1 VKVII
6 LAGGFGTRISEETE
20 QKPKPMVTIGG
31 IPIIHHLMKIYALNG
46 ITEFVIACGYKKEV
60 IFQWIEQSDFGR
72 WSVQA
77 IDTGLETQ
85 TAGRIRK
92 CMELLPNQDLLV
104 SYGDGLGNVDIQQ
117 SIELFRKTSAYVVV
131 TAVRPPARFGLLQT
145 QGTMVTRFAEK
156 DQTQSDWINGGFFV
170 ISHKVKDFIQADS
183 ESFEFTTIPKMA
195 QLSKVHAFFHD
206 GFWKPMDT
214 LREKNELEELA
225 KLFPPPWINSLGKP

>member
-20 QKPKPMVTIGG
+20 NKPKPMVMIGG
-31 IPIIHHLMKIYALNG
+31 TPIIHHLMQIYASNG
-46 ITEFVIACGYKKEV
+46 ITDFIVACGYKKEA
-60 IFQWIEQSDFGR
+60 IFEWIEKSDFGN

-92 CMELLPNQDLLV
+92 CMEFFPDEDLLV

-117 SIELFRKTSAYVVV
+117 SIDLFRKTEALVVV

-145 QGTMVTRFAEK
+145 DGTLVTHFAEK
-156 DQTQSDWINGGFFV
+156 DQVQSDWINGGFFV
-170 ISHKVKDFIQADS
+170 VSHKVRDFIQANS
-183 ESFEFTTIPKMA
+183 ESFEFTTLPIIT
-195 QLSKVHAFFHD
+195 QLGKVHALFHN

-214 LREKNELEELA
+214 LREKNELEELV
-225 KLFPPPWINSLGKP
+225 KLSPPPWLSS

>member
-1 VKVII
+1 MKVII

-20 QKPKPMVTIGG
+20 NKPKPMVMIGG
-31 IPIIHHLMKIYALNG
+31 TPIIHHLMQIYASNG
-46 ITEFVIACGYKKEV
+46 ITDFIVACGYKKEA
-60 IFQWIEQSDFGR
+60 IFEWIEKSDFGN

-92 CMELLPNQDLLV
+92 CMEFFPDEDLLV

-117 SIELFRKTSAYVVV
+117 SIDLFRKTEALVVV

-145 QGTMVTRFAEK
+145 DGTLVTHFAEK
-156 DQTQSDWINGGFFV
+156 DQVQSDWINGGFFV
-170 ISHKVKDFIQADS
+170 VSHKVRDFIQANS
-183 ESFEFTTIPKMA
+183 ESFEFTTLPIIT
-195 QLSKVHAFFHD
+195 QLGKVHALFHN

-214 LREKNELEELA
+214 LREKNELEELV
-225 KLFPPPWINSLGKP
+225 KLSPPPWLSS

>member
-1 VKVII
+1 MRVII

-20 QKPKPMVTIGG
+20 HKPKPMVTIGG

-46 ITEFVIACGYKKEV
+46 ITEFVVACGYKKEV
-60 IFQWIEQSDFGR
+60 IFEWIEKSDFGD
-72 WSVQA
+72 WDVQA

-85 TAGRIRK
+85 TAGRIGM
-92 CMELLPNQDLLV
+92 CMDFFPNEDLLV

-117 SIELFRKTSAYVVV
+117 SIELFRKSEALVIV

-145 QGTMVTRFAEK
+145 DGTLVTHFAEK
-156 DQTQSDWINGGFFV
+156 DQAQSDWINGGFFV
-170 ISHKVKDFIQADS
+170 VSHRVRDLIQADS
-183 ESFEFTTIPKMA
+183 ESFEFTTLPIITR
-195 QLSKVHAFFHD
+195 LGKVHAQFHG

-225 KLFPPPWINSLGKP
+225 KLSPPPWLS